1 MNDHTQ
7 CNLKLIFQIKTF
19 DLSNLELYSNEQLL
33 AFNAEIEDNQIVVTT
48 KIHLPTNLQI
58 TSRGKNLTL
67 VEFWL
72 GNIKASPAMLKQI
85 CSITYT
91 NNKTV
96 SSTCLLIPGTMEIE
110 IYSKTFIEYHLMNK
124 NFCVYEY

>member
-1 MNDHTQ
+1 M
-7 CNLKLIFQIKTF
+7 
-19 DLSNLELYSNEQLL
+19 L